1 MARYYASTNNANWGI
16 FYDVTEGSYSIENN
30 TSPVGVNVYLY
41 RTSSSSYYGGTANIS
56 FTLNGETKSTSVYP
70 SYPTNIGVGESN
82 AHYMASFSYT
92 VGHNA
97 DGSKT
102 VSFSLSWSANF
113 SPSSASGSGS
123 ITLSTIPRASE
134 ISSVSTANI
143 GSNATINVNRKS
155 NSFTHTITYT
165 FGDLSGTIVTKSSN
179 TSISWTIPTS
189 FYGQIPNSKT
199 GNGTLTITTYN
210 GNTQIGSSSTKSFSV
225 TTSESA
231 CKPTVTGS
239 VIDSNSTTT
248 TITGNNKILIAGYS
262 TASVSCS
269 SSPKNSS
276 SIKTISVNS
285 KYAYTGTSYT
295 EVSRTKE
302 LENFNSNT
310 IVIKAKDSR
319 GYENTKTLNSGSDY
333 TLINYIPLTFNG
345 TVSRQTP
352 TGSVLLLSFSG
363 NYFGSNLGN
372 TSNSLNIS
380 WKYREKGEENW
391 VNGRTLI
398 EGTDYTI
405 NSSNNTYSSGNSSF
419 QSTISLGNNF
429 DYQKAYEIAV
439 FYNDV
444 LVSASV
450 VIQGLKGKP
459 IINWGENFFNVNG
472 EIRQNNVPISA
483 GGGSSITTTVD
494 VGTTTTG
501 ASGTQAK
508 VTNSGNSVNAVFD
521 FVIPKG
527 DKGEPG
533 NSFITELTSNI
544 YFVDGT
550 TPTLDEG
557 YYYTGNYHFYFNGNI
572 VSYFEN
578 AIVYFDKS
586 LSSDYYQL
594 FVISSKGLS
603 NSVWKTALRR
613 FTISTQEW
621 SGTTRKYSATNW
633 SNIYDVPL
641 VTSIDSNSTDSEF
654 PSAKCVY
661 DAILNGISVVE
672 TDPVFT
678 ASVASSITSNDISNW
693 NNKSNFSGNYNDL
706 TNKPTLFSGD
716 YNDLENKPTIPV
728 VPTNIS
734 SFTNDTG
741 YITGLVMLEYGT
753 STWQEFQDAFNSNK
767 IVYCKVNGRMAF
779 LAYISA
785 SNVEFQYYRSLS
797 SPTVSSQPDEVYVYA
812 LTSANK
818 WTTTTR
824 KASSTIDVG
833 TGLSRSYT
841 KSSRTMTLSV
851 DTSTIAT
858 KKYVDDTL
866 GDIETLLGG
875 I

>member
-70 SYPTNIGVGESN
+70 TYPTNIGVGESN

-92 VGHNA
+92 VGHDS
-97 DGSKT
+97 DGSKS

-113 SPSSASGSGS
+113 TPSSASGSGS
-123 ITLSTIPRASE
+123 MVLTTIPRASE

-143 GSNATINVNRKS
+143 GSSATITVNRKS

-276 SIKTISVNS
+276 SIKSISVNS

-310 IVIKAKDSR
+310 IVIKARDSR

-333 TLINYIPLTFNG
+333 TLINYIPLTFSG
-345 TVSRQTP
+345 SVSRQTP

-363 NYFGSNLGN
+363 NYFSGNLGN

-380 WKYREKGEENW
+380 WKYREKGQENW

-419 QSTISLGNNF
+419 QSTISLGDNF
-429 DYQKAYEIAV
+429 DYQKAYEIVV

-444 LVSASV
+444 LVSAST

-459 IINWGENFFNVNG
+459 IINWGEDFFNVNG
-472 EIRQNNVPISA
+472 EIRQNNIPISA

-521 FVIPKG
+521 FVIPRGEKG
-527 DKGEPG
+527 DKGDPG
-533 NSFITELTSNI
+533 SGII
-544 YFVDGT
+544 PGGT
-550 TPTLDEG
+550 TGQVLAKKSNT
-557 YYYTGNYHFYFNGNI
+557 NYDTEWI
-572 VSYFEN
+572 TP
-578 AIVYFDKS
+578 
-586 LSSDYYQL
+586 
-594 FVISSKGLS
+594 VIM
-603 NSVWKTALRR
+603 
-613 FTISTQEW
+613 
-621 SGTTRKYSATNW
+621 
-633 SNIYDVPL
+633 
-641 VTSIDSNSTDSEF
+641 
-654 PSAKCVY
+654 
-661 DAILNGISVVE
+661 E
-672 TDPVFT
+672 TDPVFS
-678 ASVASSITSNDISNW
+678 ASAASGITSSDISNW
-693 NNKSNFSGNYNDL
+693 NNKSNFSGDYNDL
-706 TNKPTLFSGD
+706 TNKPAI
-716 YNDLENKPTIPV
+716 PT
-728 VPTNIS
+728 VPTNLS
-734 SFTNDTG
+734 SFIDDLGNSPNHTHNQ
-741 YITGLVMLEYGT
+741 YLEKNKIKNAT
-753 STWQEFQDAFNSNK
+753 STTNGD
-767 IVYCKVNGRMAF
+767 VYDVT
-779 LAYISA
+779 YI
-785 SNVEFQYYRSLS
+785 N
-797 SPTVSSQPDEVYVYA
+797 
-812 LTSANK
+812 
-818 WTTTTR
+818 
-824 KASSTIDVG
+824 
-833 TGLSRSYT
+833 
-841 KSSRTMTLSV
+841 TM
-851 DTSTIAT
+851 
-858 KKYVDDTL
+858 L
-866 GDIETLLGG
+866 GNIETLLGG

>member
-70 SYPTNIGVGESN
+70 TYPTNIGVGESN

-92 VGHNA
+92 VGHDS
-97 DGSKT
+97 DGSKS

-113 SPSSASGSGS
+113 TPSSASGSGS
-123 ITLSTIPRASE
+123 MVLTTIPRASE

-143 GSNATINVNRKS
+143 GSSATITVNRKS
-155 NSFTHTITYT
+155 NSFTHTITYS
-165 FGDLSGTIVTKSSN
+165 FGSLSGTVVTKSSN

-248 TITGNNKILIAGYS
+248 TLTGNNKILIAGYS

-276 SIKTISVNS
+276 SIKSISVNS

-310 IVIKAKDSR
+310 IVIKARDSR

-333 TLINYIPLTFNG
+333 TLINYIPLTFSG
-345 TVSRQTP
+345 SVSRQTP

-363 NYFGSNLGN
+363 NYFSGNLGN

-419 QSTISLGNNF
+419 QSTISLGDNF
-429 DYQKAYEIAV
+429 DYQKAYEIVV

-444 LVSASV
+444 LVSAST

-459 IINWGENFFNVNG
+459 IINWGEDFFNVNG
-472 EIRQNNVPISA
+472 EIRQNNIPISA

-521 FVIPKG
+521 FVIPRGEKG
-527 DKGEPG
+527 DKGDPG
-533 NSFITELTSNI
+533 SGIISG
-544 YFVDGT
+544 GT
-550 TPTLDEG
+550 TGQVLAKKSNT
-557 YYYTGNYHFYFNGNI
+557 NYDTEWVTI
-572 VSYFEN
+572 
-578 AIVYFDKS
+578 
-586 LSSDYYQL
+586 
-594 FVISSKGLS
+594 
-603 NSVWKTALRR
+603 NSV
-613 FTISTQEW
+613 IEES
-621 SGTTRKYSATNW
+621 
-633 SNIYDVPL
+633 
-641 VTSIDSNSTDSEF
+641 
-654 PSAKCVY
+654 
-661 DAILNGISVVE
+661 
-672 TDPVFT
+672 DPVFS
-678 ASVASSITSNDISNW
+678 ASAASGITSGDISNW
-693 NNKSNFSGNYNDL
+693 NSKSNFNGDYNDL
-706 TNKPTLFSGD
+706 TNKPTI
-716 YNDLENKPTIPV
+716 PT
-728 VPTNIS
+728 VPTNLS
-734 SFTNDTG
+734 SFIDDLGNSPNHTHNQ
-741 YITGLVMLEYGT
+741 YLEKNKIKNAT
-753 STWQEFQDAFNSNK
+753 STTNGD
-767 IVYCKVNGRMAF
+767 VYDVT
-779 LAYISA
+779 YI
-785 SNVEFQYYRSLS
+785 N
-797 SPTVSSQPDEVYVYA
+797 
-812 LTSANK
+812 
-818 WTTTTR
+818 
-824 KASSTIDVG
+824 
-833 TGLSRSYT
+833 
-841 KSSRTMTLSV
+841 TM
-851 DTSTIAT
+851 
-858 KKYVDDTL
+858 L
-866 GDIETLLGG
+866 GNIETLLGG

>member
-1 MARYYASTNNANWGI
+1 MARIYLTTNNSNWGM
-16 FYDVTEGSYSIENN
+16 FLDVYETSYSIENN
-30 TSPVGVNVYLY
+30 NSTVSANLYLY
-41 RTSSSSYYGGTANIS
+41 RPNSASYYGGSASYSITVDGQTQSGN
-56 FTLNGETKSTSVYP
+56 FYP
-70 SYPTNIGVGESN
+70 TYPTNISAGEGN
-82 AHYMASFSYT
+82 AHHVGGFTYT
-92 VGHNA
+92 VGHNS
-97 DGSKT
+97 DGSKSIGFSA
-102 VSFSLSWSANF
+102 SFSANF
-113 SPSSASGSGS
+113 NPTSASGSGS
-123 ITLSTIPRASE
+123 MSLTTIPRASE

-143 GSNATINVNRKS
+143 GSNATITVNRKNS
-155 NSFTHTITYT
+155 SFTHTITYS
-165 FGDLSGTIVTKSSN
+165 FGNLSGTVVTKSSN
-179 TSISWTIPTS
+179 VSISWTIPTS
-189 FYGQIPNSKT
+189 FYAQIPNAKT
-199 GNGTLTITTYN
+199 GSGTLTITTYS

-225 TTSESA
+225 STSESA

-333 TLINYIPLTFNG
+333 TLINYVPLTFNG

-521 FVIPKG
+521 FVIPRGEKG
-527 DKGEPG
+527 DKGDPG
-533 NSFITELTSNI
+533 SGIISG
-544 YFVDGT
+544 GT
-550 TPTLDEG
+550 TGQVLAKKSNT
-557 YYYTGNYHFYFNGNI
+557 NYDTEWVTINP
-572 VSYFEN
+572 V
-578 AIVYFDKS
+578 
-586 LSSDYYQL
+586 
-594 FVISSKGLS
+594 
-603 NSVWKTALRR
+603 
-613 FTISTQEW
+613 FTES
-621 SGTTRKYSATNW
+621 
-633 SNIYDVPL
+633 
-641 VTSIDSNSTDSEF
+641 
-654 PSAKCVY
+654 
-661 DAILNGISVVE
+661 
-672 TDPVFT
+672 DPVFS
-678 ASVASSITSNDISNW
+678 ASAASGITSSDISNW
-693 NNKSNFSGNYNDL
+693 NNKSNFSGDYNDL
-706 TNKPTLFSGD
+706 TNTPTT
-716 YNDLENKPTIPV
+716 PT
-728 VPTNIS
+728 VPTNLS
-734 SFTNDTG
+734 SFIDDLGNSPNHTHNQ
-741 YITGLVMLEYGT
+741 YLEKNKIKDAT
-753 STWQEFQDAFNSNK
+753 STTNGD
-767 IVYCKVNGRMAF
+767 VYDVT
-779 LAYISA
+779 YI
-785 SNVEFQYYRSLS
+785 N
-797 SPTVSSQPDEVYVYA
+797 
-812 LTSANK
+812 
-818 WTTTTR
+818 
-824 KASSTIDVG
+824 
-833 TGLSRSYT
+833 
-841 KSSRTMTLSV
+841 TM
-851 DTSTIAT
+851 
-858 KKYVDDTL
+858 L
-866 GDIETLLGG
+866 GNIETLLGG